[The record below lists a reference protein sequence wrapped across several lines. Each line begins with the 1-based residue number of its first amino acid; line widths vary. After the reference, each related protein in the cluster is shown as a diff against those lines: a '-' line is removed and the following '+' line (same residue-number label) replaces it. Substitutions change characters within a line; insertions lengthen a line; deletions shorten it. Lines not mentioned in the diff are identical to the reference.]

1 MNKES
6 SIKKAKQNL
15 SKVKC
20 FNYDNHGH
28 LAKDCPK
35 SPRVIKCIAQNKLII

>member
-1 MNKES
+1 MSKES

-15 SKVKC
+15 SNVKC
-20 FNYDNHGH
+20 FKYDNHGH

-35 SPRVIKCIAQNKLII
+35 SPRVIECIAQGKFII